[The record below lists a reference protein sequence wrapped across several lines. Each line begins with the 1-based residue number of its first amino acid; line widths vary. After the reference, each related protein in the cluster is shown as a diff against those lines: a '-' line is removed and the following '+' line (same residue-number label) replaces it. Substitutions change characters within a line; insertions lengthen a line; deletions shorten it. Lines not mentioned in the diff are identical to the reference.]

1 MLFSFGTPVL
11 HFAYYLSANGGGMA
25 PNVESIISDLAKEL
39 AELLQSGENW
49 QVVLHGGRGGD
60 VVMEV
65 KRTRQLA
72 PPRKQQATQATER

>member
-1 MLFSFGTPVL
+1 MSSNFEAIVADLVNE
-11 HFAYYLSANGGGMA
+11 LS
-25 PNVESIISDLAKEL
+25 K
-39 AELLQSGENW
+39 LLQSGENW

-72 PPRKQQATQATER
+72 PPRRQQATHASDK

>member
-1 MLFSFGTPVL
+1 
-11 HFAYYLSANGGGMA
+11 MA
-25 PNVESIISDLAKEL
+25 PSIESIVSDLAKEL
-39 AELLQSGENW
+39 AQLLQSGENW

-72 PPRKQQATQATER
+72 PPRKQQPTPVPVR

>member
-1 MLFSFGTPVL
+1 MVPRSD
-11 HFAYYLSANGGGMA
+11 
-25 PNVESIISDLAKEL
+25 SIVSDLAKEL
-39 AELLQSGENW
+39 SQLMQSGENW

-72 PPRKQQATQATER
+72 PPRKQHATHTDDK